1 MCIVRLIFVITAHSL
16 GRKISVVGY
25 GVRLP
30 QIDPQGPNFIRGN
43 QSIAEENREVETKS
57 ILSEKR
63 FELLKEVEEELSTTK
78 QEAAHKPASIWEVS
92 EAKFASSRIL
102 SKLGK
107 LLEDVCTKVIEVT
120 LPADLLEDLS
130 RNYKELTADVVE
142 KREWQ
147 TDCYD
152 NYRSNNA
159 FPFLTGPPDKL
170 QQQVNK
176 SALKNLVAHQ
186 EQVKKSRKIFGRKDN
201 NNSSN
206 FKTEK
211 RVRMSREAKGDGRS
225 VGFKTTP
232 TPERPQ
238 TARSNIS
245 NYSYRSD
252 CSDDGR
258 DSYMATEYDRLPPE
272 LRPTILHYRRE
283 STSLKMNKPFIRMEK
298 AQEVK
303 KKNAAERFRNVRS
316 E

>member
-1 MCIVRLIFVITAHSL
+1 M
-16 GRKISVVGY
+16 
-25 GVRLP
+25 
-30 QIDPQGPNFIRGN
+30 
-43 QSIAEENREVETKS
+43 
-57 ILSEKR
+57 
-63 FELLKEVEEELSTTK
+63 
-78 QEAAHKPASIWEVS
+78 
-92 EAKFASSRIL
+92 
-102 SKLGK
+102 
-107 LLEDVCTKVIEVT
+107 EDVCTKVIEVT

-130 RNYKELTADVVE
+130 RNYKELTADVVVE

-152 NYRSNNA
+152 DYRSNNA
-159 FPFLTGPPDKL
+159 FPFLTGRPDKL
-170 QQQVNK
+170 QKQVNK

-201 NNSSN
+201 NNNNSSN

-211 RVRMSREAKGDGRS
+211 RMRMSREAKGDGRS

-283 STSLKMNKPFIRMEK
+283 STSLKMNKPLTRMEK

-303 KKNAAERFRNVRS
+303 KKNAAERFRNVKS

>member
-1 MCIVRLIFVITAHSL
+1 MV
-16 GRKISVVGY
+16 
-25 GVRLP
+25 
-30 QIDPQGPNFIRGN
+30 
-43 QSIAEENREVETKS
+43 
-57 ILSEKR
+57 
-63 FELLKEVEEELSTTK
+63 
-78 QEAAHKPASIWEVS
+78 
-92 EAKFASSRIL
+92 
-102 SKLGK
+102 
-107 LLEDVCTKVIEVT
+107 
-120 LPADLLEDLS
+120 
-130 RNYKELTADVVE
+130 
-142 KREWQ
+142 
-147 TDCYD
+147 
-152 NYRSNNA
+152 
-159 FPFLTGPPDKL
+159 
-170 QQQVNK
+170 
-176 SALKNLVAHQ
+176 HQ

-283 STSLKMNKPFIRMEK
+283 STSLKMNKPLTRMEK

-303 KKNAAERFRNVRS
+303 KKNAVERFRNVKS